1 MELNSKKVKDIAARR
16 MEYLSNLKRTLLPIA
31 IGVLLGIIS
40 LSMAKFISNDYRRV
54 GPLILVLI
62 LIGIYI
68 HRYTLPLITPGHENL
83 APKDWIYIGFM
94 VFITWFV
101 SFTLLLN

>member
-1 MELNSKKVKDIAARR
+1 MSPKKVKDEAARR
-16 MEYLSNLKRTLLPIA
+16 REYLSNLKRTLLPIA
-31 IGVLLGIIS
+31 TGVLLGVIS
-40 LSMAKFISNDYRRV
+40 ISMVKFISSDYRRI
-54 GPLILVLI
+54 GPLILVI
-62 LIGIYI
+62 VLIGIYI
-68 HRYTLPLITPGHENL
+68 HRYTLPLVTSERENL

>member
-1 MELNSKKVKDIAARR
+1 MSSKKVKDEAARR

-31 IGVLLGIIS
+31 TGVLLGILS
-40 LSMAKFISNDYRRV
+40 LAMVKFISSDYRRV
-54 GPLILVLI
+54 GLLILVLVF
-62 LIGIYI
+62 IGIYI
-68 HRYTLPLITPGHENL
+68 HRYTLPLISPGRENL